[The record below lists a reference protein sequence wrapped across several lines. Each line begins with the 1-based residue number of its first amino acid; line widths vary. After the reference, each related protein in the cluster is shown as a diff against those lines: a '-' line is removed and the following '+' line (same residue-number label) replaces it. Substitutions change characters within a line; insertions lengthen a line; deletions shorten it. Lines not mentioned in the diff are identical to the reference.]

1 MRNAMNNRLKSGVQR
16 LDPATVAF
24 VAVPVL
30 LYIPALYYS
39 LTTPFSLVDDYVL
52 WKYLHIF
59 DGLHTLSDALGAK
72 GYEVWGDVRYKPAWD
87 FYIGA
92 TWKIF
97 GPTPWLHH
105 LARWAMNF
113 GAVAAFAAALLCFQR
128 RNGRNENGDSA
139 PPNRIIRLLPLAALV
154 YLWIFFPNQPAATL
168 GPQEVQTVFFLAICV
183 WMTALTLTRQGKPQS
198 RRDALLI
205 YAAFCVGFCGLA
217 WSKETNLVAEL
228 WLLLSYYELPV
239 IAALRRQPGPR
250 ISAVRALKSIGV
262 WRALGGLPLIAVF
275 LHTLIIVY
283 LIAPVEGYGRA
294 PLTLELLISNAAWLA
309 ETLFQLKTSL
319 LIAAGLALLSA
330 ALLLFVAVN
339 IAKKRFSDEIIF
351 TLFLLGIFASLYLA
365 LCTSWTQ
372 ALRYSYILIPA
383 FTALL
388 AFSTK
393 FILDFAAERHQLKR
407 DAAARRQIEVDS
419 ISSTAHPKSAA
430 RIYFA
435 RIFAHPPNLAAC
447 ALTAFIAFFVCCN
460 YYNFLYQTVVQHIA
474 RQNDA
479 SALAEITR
487 LLDQGQYIQVSE
499 ARYVHAK
506 ELITYFHE
514 FLPWFY
520 GRNYDVHTQPPQEAG
535 RPYHI
540 VRHTK
545 VENFRTV
552 NRIPE
557 AEQSYRPLAYAYRL
571 ADLLQ
576 TDGVYRIW
584 NSGTNISV
592 WQIYDSEFNRI
603 WWNGEALDVRRLVA
617 DVGNPIIRS
626 RFDIYLND
634 RWLIYINDRCGAA
647 ALDDTFFLAAFPVD
661 DADLP
666 KARKPHGFANLDFD
680 FADYGFRGNERCL
693 IVRQLPKY
701 PIKRIHAGQFIIT
714 DDGFHHTWE
723 GEAVLADE

>member
-1 MRNAMNNRLKSGVQR
+1 MNNRLKSGVQR
-16 LDPATVAF
+16 IDPAAVAF
-24 VAVPVL
+24 AAIPAL

-87 FYIGA
+87 IYIGA

-113 GAVAAFAAALLCFQR
+113 GAVAAFAAAFLCLQQ

-139 PPNRIIRLLPLAALV
+139 APNRIIRLLPLAALV

-217 WSKETNLVAEL
+217 WSKETNLIAEL
-228 WLLLSYYELPV
+228 WLLLTYYALPV

-250 ISAVRALKSIGV
+250 ISAVRALKSVGV
-262 WRALGGLPLIAVF
+262 WQALGGLPLIAVF
-275 LHTLIIVY
+275 LHTLVIVY

-294 PLTLELLISNAAWLA
+294 PLTPALLISNAAWLA
-309 ETLFQLKTSL
+309 ETLFQIKTSL
-319 LIAAGLALLSA
+319 IIAAGLALLSA
-330 ALLLFVAVN
+330 AMLLFVAMN
-339 IAKKRFSDEIIF
+339 IAKKRFSDELIF
-351 TLFLLGIFASLYLA
+351 MLFLLGIFASLYLA

-388 AFSTK
+388 AFATK
-393 FILDFAAERHQLKR
+393 FILEFT
-407 DAAARRQIEVDS
+407 ARFNLNDR
-419 ISSTAHPKSAA
+419 P
-430 RIYFA
+430 R
-435 RIFAHPPNLAAC
+435 NLAAFT
-447 ALTAFIAFFVCCN
+447 LTAFIAFFVCCN

-479 SALAEITR
+479 NALAEITR

-514 FLPWFY
+514 FLPLFY
-520 GRNYDVHTQPPQEAG
+520 GRKYNIHSEPPQEAG
-535 RPYHI
+535 RPHHI

-603 WWNGEALDVRRLVA
+603 WWNGAVLDVRRLVA

-634 RWLIYINDRCGAA
+634 RWLIYINDRCGAS
-647 ALDDTFFLAAFPVD
+647 ALDDTFFLAVFPGD
-661 DADLP
+661 QNALP

-680 FADYGFRGNERCL
+680 FADYGFSGGERCL
-693 IVRQLPKY
+693 IVRQLPEY

-714 DDGFHHTWE
+714 EDGLQHTWE
-723 GEAVLADE
+723 GEAVLSDE

>member
-1 MRNAMNNRLKSGVQR
+1 MNNRLKSGVQR
-16 LDPATVAF
+16 LDPAAVAF
-24 VAVPVL
+24 AAVPAL

-97 GPTPWLHH
+97 GPAPWLHH

-128 RNGRNENGDSA
+128 RNGRNENDDSA
-139 PPNRIIRLLPLAALV
+139 APNRLIRLLPLAALV

-183 WMTALTLTRQGKPQS
+183 WMTALTLTRQDKPQT
-198 RRDALLI
+198 RRAALLI

-217 WSKETNLVAEL
+217 WSKETNLIAEL
-228 WLLLSYYELPV
+228 WLLLTYYALPV
-239 IAALRRQPGPR
+239 IATLRRQAGPR
-250 ISAVRALKSIGV
+250 MSAVRALKSIGV

-275 LHTLIIVY
+275 VHTLVIVY

-319 LIAAGLALLSA
+319 IITAGLALLSA

-339 IAKKRFSDEIIF
+339 IAKRRFSDELVF
-351 TLFLLGIFASLYLA
+351 TLFLLGIFASLYFA

-372 ALRYSYILIPA
+372 ALRYSYILLPV

-393 FILDFAAERHQLKR
+393 FILEFT
-407 DAAARRQIEVDS
+407 ARFNLNDR
-419 ISSTAHPKSAA
+419 P
-430 RIYFA
+430 R
-435 RIFAHPPNLAAC
+435 NLAAFT
-447 ALTAFIAFFVCCN
+447 LTAFIAFFVCCN
-460 YYNFLYQTVVQHIA
+460 YYNFLYQTAAQRIA
-474 RQNDA
+474 RHNDE
-479 SALAEITR
+479 SVLAEITR
-487 LLDQGQYIQVSE
+487 LLEQGQYVQVLD
-499 ARYVHAK
+499 ARYVHSQ

-520 GRNYDVHTQPPQEAG
+520 GRKRDIHTRPPQGAG
-535 RPYHI
+535 RSYHI
-540 VRHTK
+540 VRHTNIDASET
-545 VENFRTV
+545 VSRLPQIEEN
-552 NRIPE
+552 
-557 AEQSYRPLAYAYRL
+557 YRPLAYAYRV
-571 ADLLQ
+571 ANFLQ
-576 TDGVYRIW
+576 SGGAYRA
-584 NSGTNISV
+584 SDKGFAISL
-592 WQIYDSEFNRI
+592 WQIYDDKANRI
-603 WWNGEALDVRRLVA
+603 WLNGDILDTRRTAWNA
-617 DVGNPIIRS
+617 GNPLIRS
-626 RFDIYLND
+626 DFDVYLNA
-634 RWLIYINDRCGAA
+634 RRLIYINERCSASDLGN
-647 ALDDTFFLAAFPVD
+647 TFFLAVFPID
-661 DADLP
+661 AADLP
-666 KARKPHGFANLDFD
+666 QARKTHGFDNLDFE
-680 FADYGFRGNERCL
+680 FADYGFGSAERCF
-693 IVRQLPKY
+693 IVRELPEY
-701 PIKRIHAGQFIIT
+701 PIERIHTGQLIAAE
-714 DDGFHHTWE
+714 GGYHHTWE
-723 GEAVLADE
+723 GEAVLSYE

>member
-1 MRNAMNNRLKSGVQR
+1 MNNRLKSGVQR
-16 LDPATVAF
+16 LDPATIAF
-24 VAVPVL
+24 AAVPAL

-87 FYIGA
+87 IYIGA

-97 GPTPWLHH
+97 GPNPWLHH

-128 RNGRNENGDSA
+128 RNGRNGDVDSA
-139 PPNRIIRLLPLAALV
+139 APNRIIRLLPLAALI

-183 WMTALTLTRQGKPQS
+183 WMTALTLTRQGKPQT

-205 YAAFCVGFCGLA
+205 YAAFCIGFCGLA
-217 WSKETNLVAEL
+217 WSKETNLIAEL
-228 WLLLSYYELPV
+228 WLLISYYALPI

-250 ISAVRALKSIGV
+250 ISVLRALKSVGV

-275 LHTLIIVY
+275 LHTLVIVY

-319 LIAAGLALLSA
+319 IIAAGLALLSA

-339 IAKKRFSDEIIF
+339 SAKRHFSDDLIF

-372 ALRYSYILIPA
+372 ALRYSYILVPV

-393 FILDFAAERHQLKR
+393 FILDFAAELHQSKR
-407 DAAARRQIEVDS
+407 DTAARRQIEVDAL
-419 ISSTAHPKSAA
+419 SSTAHPKSAA

-435 RIFAHPPNLAAC
+435 RIFAHPPKLAAY

-474 RQNDA
+474 RHNDA
-479 SALAEITR
+479 NVLAEITR
-487 LLDQGQYIQVSE
+487 LLEQGQYVQVLD

-520 GRNYDVHTQPPQEAG
+520 GRKYDVHTQPPQEAG
-535 RPYHI
+535 RPYYI
-540 VRHTK
+540 VRHTAIHRYK
-545 VENFRTV
+545 AVSRLTE
-552 NRIPE
+552 IE
-557 AEQSYRPLAYAYRL
+557 ESHRPLAYAYRV

-576 TDGVYRIW
+576 THGAYRIW
-584 NSGTNISV
+584 DQGVKISL
-592 WQIYDSEFNRI
+592 WQIYDNAGNRI
-603 WWNGEALDVRRLVA
+603 WLNGDTLDIRQIVA
-617 DVGNPIIRS
+617 DADNPLIRS
-626 RFDIYLND
+626 DFDVYLSN
-634 RWLIYINDRCGAA
+634 RRLIYINERCGASD
-647 ALDDTFFLAAFPVD
+647 LGNTFFLAVFPI
-661 DADLP
+661 DADNLP
-666 KARKPHGFANLDFD
+666 QARKPHGFDNLDFA
-680 FADYGFRGNERCL
+680 FPNYGFVSGERCF
-693 IVRQLPKY
+693 IIRELPEY
-701 PIKRIHAGQFIIT
+701 PIERIHTGQLIAAE
-714 DDGFHHTWE
+714 GGYRHTWE
-723 GEAVLADE
+723 GEAVLSDE

>member
-1 MRNAMNNRLKSGVQR
+1 MNNRLKSGVQR
-16 LDPATVAF
+16 LDPAAVAF
-24 VAVPVL
+24 AAVPAL

-87 FYIGA
+87 LYIGA

-183 WMTALTLTRQGKPQS
+183 WMTALTLTRQDKPQS

-205 YAAFCVGFCGLA
+205 YAAFCIGFCGLA
-217 WSKETNLVAEL
+217 WSKETNLIAEL
-228 WLLLSYYELPV
+228 WLLISYYALPI

-250 ISAVRALKSIGV
+250 ISAVSALKSVGI

-294 PLTLELLISNAAWLA
+294 PLTPELLISNAAWLA
-309 ETLFQLKTSL
+309 ETLFQIKTSL
-319 LIAAGLALLSA
+319 IIAAGLALLSA

-339 IAKKRFSDEIIF
+339 IAKKRFTDEIIF

-383 FTALL
+383 FTALM
-388 AFSTK
+388 AFSVK
-393 FILDFAAERHQLKR
+393 FILEFT
-407 DAAARRQIEVDS
+407 ARFNLNDRPRNL
-419 ISSTAHPKSAA
+419 TA
-430 RIYFA
+430 F
-435 RIFAHPPNLAAC
+435 

-474 RQNDA
+474 RHNDA
-479 SALAEITR
+479 NVLAEITR
-487 LLDQGQYIQVSE
+487 LLEQGQYIQVSD

-514 FLPWFY
+514 FLPLFY
-520 GRNYDVHTQPPQEAG
+520 GRKYDVHTQPPQEAG
-535 RPYHI
+535 RPHYI

-545 VENFRTV
+545 VENFRTP
-552 NRIPE
+552 NRLPDV
-557 AEQSYRPLAYAYRL
+557 EQSYRPLAYAYRL

-576 TDGVYRIW
+576 TDGAYRIW
-584 NSGTNISV
+584 DSGTNISL
-592 WQIYDSEFNRI
+592 WQIYDGEFNRI
-603 WWNGEALDVRRLVA
+603 WWNGEALDVRQLVA
-617 DVGNPIIRS
+617 DAGNPIIRS

-634 RWLIYINDRCGAA
+634 RWLIYINDRCGAS
-647 ALDDTFFLAAFPVD
+647 ALDDTFFLAAFPVEN
-661 DADLP
+661 ADLP
-666 KARKPHGFANLDFD
+666 KARKPHGFANLDFY
-680 FADYGFRGNERCL
+680 FADYGFSGGERCL
-693 IVRQLPKY
+693 IVRQLPEY

-714 DDGFHHTWE
+714 EDGLQHTWE
-723 GEAVLADE
+723 GEAVLLDE

>member
-1 MRNAMNNRLKSGVQR
+1 MNNRLKSGVQR
-16 LDPATVAF
+16 LDPAAIAF
-24 VAVPVL
+24 AAVPIV

-87 FYIGA
+87 IYIGA

-97 GPTPWLHH
+97 GPAPWLHH

-128 RNGRNENGDSA
+128 RNGRNENGDSPA
-139 PPNRIIRLLPLAALV
+139 PNRLIRLLPLAALV

-198 RRDALLI
+198 RRAALLI

-217 WSKETNLVAEL
+217 WSKETNLIAEL
-228 WLLLSYYELPV
+228 WLLISYYALPM
-239 IAALRRQPGPR
+239 IAALRRQAGPR
-250 ISAVRALKSIGV
+250 ISAVRALKSVGV

-275 LHTLIIVY
+275 LHTLVIVY

-294 PLTLELLISNAAWLA
+294 PLTPALFISNAAWLA

-319 LIAAGLALLSA
+319 IITAGLALLSA

-339 IAKKRFSDEIIF
+339 IAKRRFSDEIVF

-383 FTALL
+383 FTALM
-388 AFSTK
+388 AFSVK
-393 FILDFAAERHQLKR
+393 FILEFT
-407 DAAARRQIEVDS
+407 ARFNLNDR
-419 ISSTAHPKSAA
+419 P
-430 RIYFA
+430 R
-435 RIFAHPPNLAAC
+435 NLAALT
-447 ALTAFIAFFVCCN
+447 LTAFIAFFVCCN

-474 RQNDA
+474 RHNDA
-479 SALAEITR
+479 KVLAEITR
-487 LLDQGQYIQVSE
+487 ILERGQYIQVLD

-514 FLPWFY
+514 FLPLFY
-520 GRNYDVHTQPPQEAG
+520 GRKYDVHTQPSQESG
-535 RPYHI
+535 RSHYI
-540 VRHTK
+540 VRHIIL
-545 VENFRTV
+545 EDINTV
-552 NRIPE
+552 NRLPE
-557 AEQSYRPLAYAYRL
+557 IEESYRPLAYAYHV
-571 ADLLQ
+571 ADFLQ
-576 TDGVYRIW
+576 ADGTYRALDK
-584 NSGTNISV
+584 GFNISL
-592 WQIYDSEFNRI
+592 WQIYDDKGDRI
-603 WWNGEALDVRRLVA
+603 WWNGEALDVRQIVA
-617 DVGNPIIRS
+617 EAGNPIIRS
-626 RFDIYLND
+626 DFDVYLND
-634 RWLIYINDRCGAA
+634 RRLIYTNEHCSASNIDN
-647 ALDDTFFLAAFPVD
+647 TFFLAVFPVD
-661 DADLP
+661 AADLP
-666 KARKPHGFANLDFD
+666 KSRRPHGFENLDFD
-680 FADYGFRGNERCL
+680 FADYGFRVGERCFS
-693 IVRQLPKY
+693 VRDIPEY
-701 PIKRIHAGQFIIT
+701 PIKRIYAGQFIAT
-714 DDGFHHTWE
+714 EDGFHHTWE
-723 GEAVLADE
+723 GEAALSDE

>member
-1 MRNAMNNRLKSGVQR
+1 MNNRLKSGVQR
-16 LDPATVAF
+16 LDPAAVAF
-24 VAVPVL
+24 AAIPAL
-30 LYIPALYYS
+30 LYIPVLYYS

-128 RNGRNENGDSA
+128 RNGRNEDGDSA

-183 WMTALTLTRQGKPQS
+183 WMTALTLTRQDKPQS
-198 RRDALLI
+198 RRAALLI

-217 WSKETNLVAEL
+217 WSKETNLIAEL
-228 WLLLSYYELPV
+228 WLLLSYYALPV

-250 ISAVRALKSIGV
+250 ISAVRALKSVGV

-275 LHTLIIVY
+275 LHTLVIVY

-294 PLTLELLISNAAWLA
+294 PLTIELLISNAAWLA

-319 LIAAGLALLSA
+319 IIAAGLALLSA

-339 IAKKRFSDEIIF
+339 IAKRRFTDELIF

-365 LCTSWTQ
+365 LCASWTP

-383 FTALL
+383 LTTLM
-388 AFSTK
+388 AFSVK
-393 FILDFAAERHQLKR
+393 FILDFAAERHRSKR
-407 DAAARRQIEVDS
+407 ATAARRQIEVDAL
-419 ISSTAHPKSAA
+419 SSTAHPKSAA
-430 RIYFA
+430 RIYLA
-435 RIFAHPPNLAAC
+435 RILAHPPKLAAYS
-447 ALTAFIAFFVCCN
+447 LTAFIAFFVCCN

-479 SALAEITR
+479 NVLAEITR
-487 LLDQGQYIQVSE
+487 LLDQGQYIQVSD

-520 GRNYDVHTQPPQEAG
+520 GRKYDIHSEPPQEAG
-535 RPYHI
+535 RPYYI
-540 VRHTK
+540 VRHAAIHRYKAVSRLT
-545 VENFRTV
+545 EL
-552 NRIPE
+552 E
-557 AEQSYRPLAYAYRL
+557 ESYRPLAYAYRV
-571 ADLLQ
+571 AALLQ
-576 TDGVYRIW
+576 TDGAYRIW
-584 NSGTNISV
+584 DQGVKISL
-592 WQIYDSEFNRI
+592 WQIYDNAGNRI
-603 WWNGEALDVRRLVA
+603 WWNGDTLDIRQITA
-617 DVGNPIIRS
+617 DADNPLIRS
-626 RFDIYLND
+626 DFDVYLSN
-634 RWLIYINDRCGAA
+634 RRLIYINELCSASD
-647 ALDDTFFLAAFPVD
+647 LDNTFFLGVFPVD
-661 DADLP
+661 AADLP
-666 KARKPHGFANLDFD
+666 ESRRPLGFENLDFD
-680 FADYGFRGNERCL
+680 FANYGFVSGERCF
-693 IVRQLPKY
+693 IVRELPEY
-701 PIKRIHAGQFIIT
+701 PIERIHTGQLIAAEGDYRHI
-714 DDGFHHTWE
+714 WE
-723 GEAVLADE
+723 GEAVLSDE

>member
-1 MRNAMNNRLKSGVQR
+1 MNNRLKSGVQR
-16 LDPATVAF
+16 LDPAAIAF
-24 VAVPVL
+24 AAVPAL

-139 PPNRIIRLLPLAALV
+139 PPNRIVRLLPLAALV

-183 WMTALTLTRQGKPQS
+183 WMTALTLTWQGKPQT

-217 WSKETNLVAEL
+217 WSKETNLIAEL
-228 WLLLSYYELPV
+228 WLLISYYALPM

-250 ISAVRALKSIGV
+250 ISDVSALKSVGV

-275 LHTLIIVY
+275 LHMLVIVY

-294 PLTLELLISNAAWLA
+294 PLTPELLISNAAWLA

-319 LIAAGLALLSA
+319 VIAAGLALLSA
-330 ALLLFVAVN
+330 ALLLFVAMN
-339 IAKKRFSDEIIF
+339 IAKRRFTDELIF

-383 FTALL
+383 FTALM
-388 AFSTK
+388 AFSVK
-393 FILDFAAERHQLKR
+393 FILDFAAERHQSNR
-407 DAAARRQIEVDS
+407 STAARRQIEVDA

-435 RIFAHPPNLAAC
+435 RIFAHPPKLAAY

-474 RQNDA
+474 RHNDA
-479 SALAEITR
+479 NVLAEITQ
-487 LLDQGQYIQVSE
+487 LLERGQYVQVLD
-499 ARYVHAK
+499 ARYVHSK

-514 FLPWFY
+514 FLPLFY
-520 GRNYDVHTQPPQEAG
+520 GRKRDVHTQPPQEAG
-535 RPYHI
+535 RSHYI
-540 VRHTK
+540 VRHIIL
-545 VENFRTV
+545 EDINTV
-552 NRIPE
+552 NRLPE
-557 AEQSYRPLAYAYRL
+557 VEESYRPLAYAYRL
-571 ADLLQ
+571 ADFLQ
-576 TDGVYRIW
+576 TDGAYRA
-584 NSGTNISV
+584 SDKGCSISL
-592 WQIYDSEFNRI
+592 WQIYDDKVDRI
-603 WWNGEALDVRRLVA
+603 WWNGEALDVRQLVA
-617 DVGNPIIRS
+617 EAGNPIIRS
-626 RFDIYLND
+626 DFDVYLND
-634 RWLIYINDRCGAA
+634 RRLIYTNEHCGAS
-647 ALDDTFFLAAFPVD
+647 DFDNTFFLGVFPVEA
-661 DADLP
+661 ADIP
-666 KARKPHGFANLDFD
+666 ESRRPHGFENLDFD
-680 FADYGFRGNERCL
+680 FADYGFRVGERCF
-693 IVRQLPKY
+693 IVRDIPEY
-701 PIKRIHAGQFIIT
+701 PIKRIHAGQFIAT
-714 DDGFHHTWE
+714 EDSFHHTWE
-723 GEAVLADE
+723 GEAVLSDE

>member
-1 MRNAMNNRLKSGVQR
+1 MNNRLKSGVQR
-16 LDPATVAF
+16 LDPAAIAF
-24 VAVPVL
+24 AAVPAL

-113 GAVAAFAAALLCFQR
+113 GAVAAFAAAFICIQR
-128 RNGRNENGDSA
+128 RNGRKENGDSA
-139 PPNRIIRLLPLAALV
+139 APNRLIRLLPLAALV

-217 WSKETNLVAEL
+217 WSKETNLIAEL
-228 WLLLSYYELPV
+228 WLLLSYYALPL

-250 ISAVRALKSIGV
+250 ISAVRALKSVGV
-262 WRALGGLPLIAVF
+262 WRALGGLPLVAVF
-275 LHTLIIVY
+275 LHTLVIVY

-294 PLTLELLISNAAWLA
+294 PLTPELFISNAAWLA

-319 LIAAGLALLSA
+319 IIAAGLALLSA
-330 ALLLFVAVN
+330 ALMLFVAVN
-339 IAKKRFSDEIIF
+339 IAKKRFSDDLIF
-351 TLFLLGIFASLYLA
+351 TLFLLGIFASLYIA

-407 DAAARRQIEVDS
+407 DAAASRQIEVDS

-435 RIFAHPPNLAAC
+435 RIFAHPPKLAAYT
-447 ALTAFIAFFVCCN
+447 LTAFIAFFVCCN

-474 RQNDA
+474 RHNDA
-479 SALAEITR
+479 NALAEITR
-487 LLDQGQYIQVSE
+487 LLDQGQYVQVLD

-514 FLPWFY
+514 FLPLFY
-520 GRNYDVHTQPPQEAG
+520 GRKYDVHTQPPQEAG

-540 VRHTK
+540 VRHAAIHRYKAVSSLTDI
-545 VENFRTV
+545 E
-552 NRIPE
+552 E
-557 AEQSYRPLAYAYRL
+557 SHRPLAYAYRV

-576 TDGVYRIW
+576 TDGAYRIW
-584 NSGTNISV
+584 DQGVKISL
-592 WQIYDSEFNRI
+592 WQIYDNAGNRI
-603 WWNGEALDVRRLVA
+603 WLNGDTLDIRQIVAEA
-617 DVGNPIIRS
+617 GNPIIRS
-626 RFDIYLND
+626 DFDVYLND
-634 RWLIYINDRCGAA
+634 RRLLYINKRCSASD
-647 ALDDTFFLAAFPVD
+647 LDNTFFLAVFPL
-661 DADLP
+661 DADDLP
-666 KARKPHGFANLDFD
+666 QARKPHGFDNMDFA
-680 FADYGFRGNERCL
+680 FADYGFGSAERC
-693 IVRQLPKY
+693 IAVRDLPEY
-701 PIKRIHAGQFIIT
+701 HIERIHTGQLIAAEGGYRHI
-714 DDGFHHTWE
+714 WE
-723 GEAVLADE
+723 GEAVLSDE

>member
-1 MRNAMNNRLKSGVQR
+1 MNNRLKSGVQR
-16 LDPATVAF
+16 LDPAAIAF
-24 VAVPVL
+24 AAVPAL

-97 GPTPWLHH
+97 GPAPWLHH

-128 RNGRNENGDSA
+128 RNGRNENDDSA

-183 WMTALTLTRQGKPQS
+183 WMSALTLTRQGKPQT
-198 RRDALLI
+198 RRAVLLI

-217 WSKETNLVAEL
+217 WSKETNLIAEL
-228 WLLLSYYELPV
+228 WLLLSYYALPM
-239 IAALRRQPGPR
+239 IAALCRQPGPR
-250 ISAVRALKSIGV
+250 ISAVRALKSVGV

-275 LHTLIIVY
+275 VHTLVIVY

-294 PLTLELLISNAAWLA
+294 PLTPELLISNAAWLA

-319 LIAAGLALLSA
+319 IIAAGLALLSA

-339 IAKKRFSDEIIF
+339 IAKRRFSDEIVF
-351 TLFLLGIFASLYLA
+351 TLFLLGIFASLYFA

-372 ALRYSYILIPA
+372 ALRYSYILIPV

-388 AFSTK
+388 AFSFK
-393 FILDFAAERHQLKR
+393 FMLDFAAERHQSKR
-407 DAAARRQIEVDS
+407 DTAADRRQIQGDS
-419 ISSTAHPKSAA
+419 LSSTAHPKSAA

-435 RIFAHPPNLAAC
+435 RIFAHPPNLAAY
-447 ALTAFIAFFVCCN
+447 ALTAFITFFVCCN
-460 YYNFLYQTVVQHIA
+460 YYNFLYQTAAQRIA
-474 RQNDA
+474 RHNDE
-479 SALAEITR
+479 SVLAEITR
-487 LLDQGQYIQVSE
+487 LLEQDRYVQVLD
-499 ARYVHAK
+499 ARYVFSR

-520 GRNYDVHTQPPQEAG
+520 GRKHDVHTQPPQEAR
-535 RPYHI
+535 RPHYT
-540 VRHTK
+540 VRHINIDASET
-545 VENFRTV
+545 VSRLPQIEEN
-552 NRIPE
+552 
-557 AEQSYRPLAYAYRL
+557 YRPLAYAYRV
-571 ADLLQ
+571 ADFLQ
-576 TDGVYRIW
+576 AGGAYRA
-584 NSGTNISV
+584 SDKGFNISL
-592 WQIYDSEFNRI
+592 WQIYDDKANRI
-603 WWNGEALDVRRLVA
+603 WLNGDILDTRRIARNAGNPLIRSDFDVYLNARRL
-617 DVGNPIIRS
+617 
-626 RFDIYLND
+626 IYTNE
-634 RWLIYINDRCGAA
+634 RCSASD
-647 ALDDTFFLAAFPVD
+647 LDNTFFLAVFPLD
-661 DADLP
+661 AADLP
-666 KARKPHGFANLDFD
+666 KSRRPLGFENLDFD
-680 FADYGFRGNERCL
+680 FADYGFGGGERCF
-693 IVRQLPKY
+693 IVRELPEY
-701 PIKRIHAGQFIIT
+701 PIERIHTGQFIAAEGGYRHI
-714 DDGFHHTWE
+714 WE
-723 GEAVLADE
+723 GEAILSDE

>member
-1 MRNAMNNRLKSGVQR
+1 MNNRLKSGVQR
-16 LDPATVAF
+16 LDPAAVAF
-24 VAVPVL
+24 AAVPAL

-128 RNGRNENGDSA
+128 RNGRNEDGDSA

-154 YLWIFFPNQPAATL
+154 YFWIFFPNQPAATL
-168 GPQEVQTVFFLAICV
+168 GPQEVQTVFFLSICV
-183 WMTALTLTRQGKPQS
+183 WMAALTLTRQDKPQT

-205 YAAFCVGFCGLA
+205 YAALCVGFCGLA
-217 WSKETNLVAEL
+217 WSKETNLIAEL
-228 WLLLSYYELPV
+228 WLLISYYALPM
-239 IAALRRQPGPR
+239 IAALRCQPGPP
-250 ISAVRALKSIGV
+250 ITALGALKSIGV

-275 LHTLIIVY
+275 LHTLVIVY

-294 PLTLELLISNAAWLA
+294 PLTAELLISNAAWLA
-309 ETLFQLKTSL
+309 ETLLQIKTSL
-319 LIAAGLALLSA
+319 IITAGLALLSA

-339 IAKKRFSDEIIF
+339 IAKKRFSDELIF

-393 FILDFAAERHQLKR
+393 FILEFT
-407 DAAARRQIEVDS
+407 ARFNLNDRPRNL
-419 ISSTAHPKSAA
+419 TA
-430 RIYFA
+430 FT
-435 RIFAHPPNLAAC
+435 
-447 ALTAFIAFFVCCN
+447 LTAFIAFFVCCN
-460 YYNFLYQTVVQHIA
+460 YYNFLYQTAAQRIA
-474 RQNDA
+474 RHNDA
-479 SALAEITR
+479 NVLAEITR
-487 LLDQGQYIQVSE
+487 LLDQGQYVQVSD

-506 ELITYFHE
+506 ELITYFHD
-514 FLPWFY
+514 FLPLFY
-520 GRNYDVHTQPPQEAG
+520 GRNYDVHTQPPQESG
-535 RPYHI
+535 RPHHI

-545 VENFRTV
+545 VENFRTP
-552 NRIPE
+552 NRLPDV
-557 AEQSYRPLAYAYRL
+557 EQSYRPLAYAYRL

-576 TDGVYRIW
+576 TDGAYRIW
-584 NSGTNISV
+584 DSGTNISL
-592 WQIYDSEFNRI
+592 WQIYDGEFNRI
-603 WWNGEALDVRRLVA
+603 WWNGEALDIRQLVA
-617 DVGNPIIRS
+617 DAGNPIIRS
-626 RFDIYLND
+626 HFDIYLND
-634 RWLIYINDRCGAA
+634 RWLIYINDRCGAS
-647 ALDDTFFLAAFPVD
+647 ALDDTFFLAAFPVKD
-661 DADLP
+661 SDLP
-666 KARKPHGFANLDFD
+666 KTRKPHGFANLDFY
-680 FADYGFRGNERCL
+680 FADYGFSGGERCL
-693 IVRQLPKY
+693 IVRQLPEY

-714 DDGFHHTWE
+714 EDGIHHTWE
-723 GEAVLADE
+723 GEAVLSDE

>member
-1 MRNAMNNRLKSGVQR
+1 MNNRLKSGVQR
-16 LDPATVAF
+16 LDPAAIAF
-24 VAVPVL
+24 AAVPVL

-128 RNGRNENGDSA
+128 RNGLNGNGDSIA
-139 PPNRIIRLLPLAALV
+139 PNRIIRLLPLAALV

-183 WMTALTLTRQGKPQS
+183 WMTALTLTRQDKPQS

-217 WSKETNLVAEL
+217 WSKETNLIAEL
-228 WLLLSYYELPV
+228 WLLLTYYALPI
-239 IAALRRQPGPR
+239 IAALRRQNGTR
-250 ISAVRALKSIGV
+250 INAVRALKSVGV

-275 LHTLIIVY
+275 LHTLVIVY

-294 PLTLELLISNAAWLA
+294 PLTIELFISNAAWLA

-319 LIAAGLALLSA
+319 IIAAGLALLSA

-339 IAKKRFSDEIIF
+339 IAKRRFSDELIF

-388 AFSTK
+388 AFSVK
-393 FILDFAAERHQLKR
+393 FILEFAVDRHRSKR
-407 DAAARRQIEVDS
+407 ATAARRQIEVDS
-419 ISSTAHPKSAA
+419 SNSTAHPKSAA

-435 RIFAHPPNLAAC
+435 RIFAHPPKLAALT
-447 ALTAFIAFFVCCN
+447 LTAFIAFFVCCN
-460 YYNFLYQTVVQHIA
+460 YYNFLYQTVVQRIA
-474 RQNDA
+474 RHNDA
-479 SALAEITR
+479 SVLAEITR
-487 LLDQGQYIQVSE
+487 FLDQGQYVQVSD

-506 ELITYFHE
+506 ELITYFRE
-514 FLPWFY
+514 FLPLFY
-520 GRNYDVHTQPPQEAG
+520 GRKHDIHTQPPRESG
-535 RPYHI
+535 RPYYI
-540 VRHTK
+540 VRHAAIHRYKAVSRLTDI
-545 VENFRTV
+545 E
-552 NRIPE
+552 E
-557 AEQSYRPLAYAYRL
+557 SYRPLAYAYRV
-571 ADLLQ
+571 AALLQ
-576 TDGVYRIW
+576 THGAYRIW
-584 NSGTNISV
+584 DQGVKISL
-592 WQIYDSEFNRI
+592 WQIYDNAGNRI
-603 WWNGEALDVRRLVA
+603 WLNGDTLDIRQIVA
-617 DVGNPIIRS
+617 DADNPLIRS
-626 RFDIYLND
+626 DFDVYLSN
-634 RWLIYINDRCGAA
+634 RRLIYINERCSASD
-647 ALDDTFFLAAFPVD
+647 LDNSFFLAVFPLD
-661 DADLP
+661 AADLP
-666 KARKPHGFANLDFD
+666 QARKPHGFDNLDFE
-680 FADYGFRGNERCL
+680 FVDYGFGSAERC
-693 IVRQLPKY
+693 IAVRDLPEY
-701 PIKRIHAGQFIIT
+701 PIERIHTGQLIAVE
-714 DDGFHHTWE
+714 DGFHHTWE
-723 GEAVLADE
+723 GEAALSDE

>member
-1 MRNAMNNRLKSGVQR
+1 MNNRLKSGVQR
-16 LDPATVAF
+16 LDPAAVAF
-24 VAVPVL
+24 AAVPAL

-87 FYIGA
+87 IYIGA

-97 GPTPWLHH
+97 GPAPWLHH
-105 LARWAMNF
+105 LARWAINF

-128 RNGRNENGDSA
+128 RNGRNEDYDSA

-183 WMTALTLTRQGKPQS
+183 WMTALTLTRQDKPQT

-217 WSKETNLVAEL
+217 WSKETNLIAEL
-228 WLLLSYYELPV
+228 WLLLSYYALPI
-239 IAALRRQPGPR
+239 IAAQRRQPGPP
-250 ISAVRALKSIGV
+250 ISALRALKSVGV

-275 LHTLIIVY
+275 LHTLVIVY

-294 PLTLELLISNAAWLA
+294 PLTAELLISNAAWLA
-309 ETLFQLKTSL
+309 ETLFQIKTSL
-319 LIAAGLALLSA
+319 IIAAGLALLSA

-339 IAKKRFSDEIIF
+339 IAKKRFTDEIIF

-393 FILDFAAERHQLKR
+393 FILDFAANLLHLEC
-407 DAAARRQIEVDS
+407 ATAPRRQSEVDAL
-419 ISSTAHPKSAA
+419 SSAAHPKSAVP
-430 RIYFA
+430 YSDFA
-435 RIFAHPPNLAAC
+435 RIFHPRNLAAC
-447 ALTAFIAFFVCCN
+447 ALIAFIAFVVCCN

-474 RQNDA
+474 RYNDA
-479 SALAEITR
+479 NVLAEITR
-487 LLDQGQYIQVSE
+487 LLERGQYVQVSD
-499 ARYVHAK
+499 ARYVHSK

-514 FLPWFY
+514 FLPLFY
-520 GRNYDVHTQPPQEAG
+520 GRKHDVHTQPPQEAG
-535 RPYHI
+535 RPYYI
-540 VRHTK
+540 VRHAN
-545 VENFRTV
+545 VENFNMVSRLSEV
-552 NRIPE
+552 E
-557 AEQSYRPLAYAYRL
+557 ESYRPLAYAYLL

-576 TDGVYRIW
+576 TDGTYRIW
-584 NSGTNISV
+584 DSGADMSV
-592 WQIYDSEFNRI
+592 WQIYDSEFNRM
-603 WWNGEALDVRRLVA
+603 WWNGEALDVRQLVA
-617 DVGNPIIRS
+617 DAGNPIIRS
-626 RFDIYLND
+626 NFDVYIND
-634 RWLIYINDRCGAA
+634 RWLMYINARCSAS
-647 ALDDTFFLAAFPVD
+647 ALDDTFFLAVFPVD
-661 DADLP
+661 KERLP
-666 KARKPHGFANLDFD
+666 EERKPHGFANLDFD
-680 FADYGFRGNERCL
+680 FADFGFGSGERCF
-693 IVRQLPKY
+693 IVRELPEY
-701 PIKRIHAGQFIIT
+701 PIERIHTGQFIAAE
-714 DDGFHHTWE
+714 GGYHHTWE
-723 GEAVLADE
+723 GEAVLSDE